1 MVVDLRLIGTFT
13 LCGVLLSLGLLV
25 VARDPRALVNRLFA
39 FSMVTIIGWIGSI
52 SLYLST
58 RDSDPNIFLGRL
70 GFASA
75 TAIPFSLLW
84 MFESLQDNPTLR
96 ARRTLSWAA
105 LVCSTFVVLSLTP
118 LIVAGSAA
126 SSTGRNFIYGPL
138 HPLFGAYFLTCFVIA
153 IYRLSKQLRSASGM
167 RKLQLRYL
175 LLGIL
180 LGGAG
185 GTTTNLVV
193 PLVWGTSR
201 YSLLG
206 PYFTLIMAG
215 FAAHAIIRYRLLD
228 IRVVIKSGVV
238 YASGIAVAVSLFV
251 SITSLLRLVTGDR
264 TDSISLTAAL
274 AIAVVT
280 AVLFQPLNTSLQ
292 TLLNRYLYRRRYDF
306 QRTVRDTSRGLS
318 TILDPTE
325 LLHFLVN
332 SIEGILKVERA
343 CVYLRS
349 DPRGGTLSIVAAS
362 GQWALDR
369 SPSISEHNALPAYLR
384 REKRACVRDDVVSSH
399 DTIALAAKR
408 ELRQLDGEAALPLVE
423 DGVVTGFLLVG
434 PKLSGDPYF
443 AEDLDLVSTL
453 VNQATI
459 ALKNAQLYR
468 EVVIANEYIENILS
482 TMESGV
488 IAVAADGTVTLFN
501 AAAEEMTHLQAASL
515 KGKSIEMLPPSLADA
530 LRQAARGGEAQTQIE
545 MVIDG
550 QDGQLVPIISSSSTL
565 KDRSG
570 SLLGAVAVFSNLSR
584 VKELER
590 EKRRVERLAS
600 IGALASGIAHEIKNP
615 LVAIKT
621 FAELLPERFSDEE
634 FHNDFAKVVVR
645 EIDRI
650 DALVARLRGLTPT
663 AQRMVAL
670 DITVPIQE
678 TLALLRAQL
687 EQARI
692 VATTSLHS
700 PLPMIAGNADQLKQ
714 LFLNVFVNAIEA
726 MSTGGRLDVRLVTQR
741 ALGSEV
747 VIAEIEDTGGGIPAS
762 VLSKIF
768 DPFVTTKER
777 GSGLGLSICRVI
789 ADAHRA
795 SIYATNSASGRGAV
809 VVVEFPVLTRESIA
823 TSNGI
828 DLGQMSPQV
837 DRSTLSL

>member
-13 LCGVLLSLGLLV
+13 LCAVLLSLGLLV

-58 RDSDPNIFLGRL
+58 KDSDPNIFLGRL
-70 GFASA
+70 AFASA
-75 TAIPFSLLW
+75 AAIPFSLLC
-84 MFESLQDNPTLR
+84 MFESLQDIPERR

-105 LVCSTFVVLSLTP
+105 LVCGTFVTLSLTP

-126 SSTGRNFIYGPL
+126 SSSGPNFIYGPL
-138 HPLFGAYFLTCFVIA
+138 HPLFGIYFLTCFVLA
-153 IYRLSKQLRSASGM
+153 IYRLSIQLRSASGM

-185 GTTTNLVV
+185 GITTNLAI

-251 SITSLLRLVTGDR
+251 GITSLLRFLTGDR
-264 TDSISLTAAL
+264 TDNISLAAAV
-274 AIAVVT
+274 AIAVTT

-292 TLLNRYLYRRRYDF
+292 NLLNRYLYRRRYDF
-306 QRTVRDTSRGLS
+306 QRTVRDTSRHLS
-318 TILDPTE
+318 TILDPSE
-325 LLHFLVN
+325 LLVFLVN
-332 SIEGILKVERA
+332 SIERILKVERA
-343 CVYLRS
+343 CVYLQS
-349 DPRGGTLSIVAAS
+349 DGGGTLSIVAAS

-369 SPSISEHNALPAYLR
+369 SPAISEHNALPTFLR
-384 REKRACVRDDVVSSH
+384 RERRACVRDDVVSSR
-399 DTIALAAKR
+399 DRIALAAKR
-408 ELRQLDGEAALPLVE
+408 ELRQLDGEAALPLV
-423 DGVVTGFLLVG
+423 DDNAMSGFLLVG

-459 ALKNAQLYR
+459 GLKNAQLYR
-468 EVVIANEYIENILS
+468 QVVIANEYIENILS

-488 IAVAADGTVTLFN
+488 IAVSAVGTVTLFN
-501 AAAEEMTHLQAASL
+501 AAAEEMTHLRATSL
-515 KGKSIEMLPPSLADA
+515 KGESVDLLPASLADA
-530 LRQAARGGEAQTQIE
+530 LRQAASGGEPQTQIE
-545 MVIDG
+545 MVINDR
-550 QDGQLVPIISSSSTL
+550 DGQLVPIISSSSTL

-570 SLLGAVAVFSNLSR
+570 ALLGAVAVFSNLSR

-590 EKRRVERLAS
+590 EKRRAERLAS

-663 AQRMVAL
+663 VQRLVAL
-670 DITVPIQE
+670 DVTVPIQE

-687 EQARI
+687 EQSHI
-692 VATTSLHS
+692 VATTSLQT
-700 PLPMIAGNADQLKQ
+700 PLPLIAGNADQLKQ

-726 MSTGGRLDVRLVTQR
+726 MSSGGRLDIRVLAQR

-747 VIAEIEDTGGGIPAS
+747 VIAEIEDTGGGIPPN
-762 VLSKIF
+762 VLSKMF
-768 DPFVTTKER
+768 EPFVTTKER
-777 GSGLGLSICRVI
+777 GSGLGLSICRGI

-795 SIYATNSASGRGAV
+795 TIYATNSASGRGAV
-809 VVVEFPVLTRESIA
+809 VVVEFPALIRGSTA
-823 TSNGI
+823 TGNGA
-828 DLGQMSPQV
+828 DQVSPEV
-837 DRSTLSL
+837 DASTLSL